1 MCLAIKHSIAD
12 RLVFSKLREFFGGKL
27 RFCIT
32 GGAALSDDIWLIF
45 TGAGISIMQGYG
57 LTETSPVISS
67 NNPINARLGTVGKP
81 IRNVEV
87 RIAADGEIEVFGPN
101 VMLGYYNK
109 PEATREAF
117 TEDGWFRTGDI
128 GGSTKTDF

>member
-1 MCLAIKHSIAD
+1 MSFLAGS
-12 RLVFSKLREFFGGKL
+12 L

-32 GGAALSDDIWLIF
+32 GGAALPDEIYLIF

-67 NNPINARLGTVGKP
+67 NNPTQYPVGTVGKP

-87 RIAADGEIEVFGPN
+87 RIAADGEIEVAGR
-101 VMLGYYNK
+101 
-109 PEATREAF
+109 A
-117 TEDGWFRTGDI
+117 
-128 GGSTKTDF
+128 